1 MVFRMNKQLQ
11 NTKVTG
17 ALAVA
22 GSAMLWGVDGI
33 LLTPQLYNLNTAF
46 VVFVIHLFPFLLMNL
61 FFFKQYRLLKTMSR
75 SDLLYFTLIALF
87 GGALGTLS
95 IVKSLFLLHFNNL
108 SVVVLLQKLQPVF
121 AVLLARFILKEK
133 IKKNFVLWAAI
144 ALIGGYFLTFGWA
157 LPDFSTDGI
166 VTVYAALLSLLAA
179 FSFGSSTVFS
189 KKILGN
195 YSFYASTFFRYG
207 FTTVIMLVIVLLTG
221 HLGDFS
227 QITPRNWLFIA
238 LIGLTTGSGAI
249 FLYYYG
255 LRHVKASISTFLEL
269 MYPITAVA
277 LDFLVNKTVYTPV
290 QWVAAGVMLFAIV
303 MLNSRHSEKLSC
315 TLLKNIVFLPNLFV

>member
-1 MVFRMNKQLQ
+1 MTDSRR
-11 NTKVTG
+11 NTKLIG

-22 GSAMLWGVDGI
+22 FSAMLWGVDGI

-61 FFFKQYRLLKTMSR
+61 FFFREYRHLKTMSR

-87 GGALGTLS
+87 GGALGTLA

-121 AVLLARFILKEK
+121 AVILARIILKER
-133 IKKNFVLWAAI
+133 IKKHFALWASI

-157 LPDFSTDGI
+157 LPDFSTEGI
-166 VTVYAALLSLLAA
+166 TTLYAALLSLLAA

-195 YSFYASTFFRYG
+195 YSFVTSTFFRYG
-207 FTTVIMLVIVLLTG
+207 FTTLIMLFIVLFAG
-221 HLGDFS
+221 HIGDFL
-227 QITPRNWLFIA
+227 QVTPRNWLFIA
-238 LIGLTTGSGAI
+238 LIGVTTGSGAI

-255 LRHVKASISTFLEL
+255 LRHVKASLSTFLEL
-269 MYPITAVA
+269 MYPITAVV
-277 LDFLVNKTVYTPV
+277 LDYFVNKTVYSPV
-290 QWVAAGVMLFAIV
+290 QWTAAFVMLFSIV
-303 MLNSRHSEKLSC
+303 MLNIRSKTE
-315 TLLKNIVFLPNLFV
+315 

>member
-1 MVFRMNKQLQ
+1 MNQRLQ
-11 NTKVTG
+11 NTKATG

-61 FFFKQYRLLKTMSR
+61 FFFRQYRLLKTMSR
-75 SDLLYFTLIALF
+75 PDFLYFTLIALF
-87 GGALGTLS
+87 GGALGTLA

-108 SVVVLLQKLQPVF
+108 SVIVLLQKLQPVF
-121 AVLLARFILKEK
+121 AVLLARIILKEK
-133 IKKNFVLWAAI
+133 IKKHFVLWAVI

-166 VTVYAALLSLLAA
+166 TTFYAALLSLLAA

-195 YSFYASTFFRYG
+195 YSFYASTFFRYF
-207 FTTVIMLVIVLLTG
+207 FTTVIMLVIVLVTG
-221 HLGDFS
+221 HIGDFS

-255 LRHVKASISTFLEL
+255 LRKVKASVSTFLEL
-269 MYPITAVA
+269 MYPITAVV
-277 LDFLVNKTVYTPV
+277 LDYFVNKTVYSPV
-290 QWVAAGVMLFAIV
+290 QWVAAVVMLFAIV
-303 MLNSRHSEKLSC
+303 MLNSRRS
-315 TLLKNIVFLPNLFV
+315 

>member
-1 MVFRMNKQLQ
+1 MKG
-11 NTKVTG
+11 NTRNARISG

-22 GSAMLWGVDGI
+22 LSAMLWGVDGI

-61 FFFKQYRLLKTMSR
+61 FFFREYRHLKTMSR
-75 SDLLYFTLIALF
+75 SDLLYFFLIALF
-87 GGALGTLS
+87 GGALGTLA
-95 IVKSLFLLHFNNL
+95 IVKSLFLLHFNSL

-121 AVLLARFILKEK
+121 AVILARIILKER
-133 IKKNFVLWAAI
+133 IKKHFALWASI
-144 ALIGGYFLTFGWA
+144 ALIGGYFLTFGWS
-157 LPDFSTDGI
+157 LPDFSTEGI
-166 VTVYAALLSLLAA
+166 VTLYAALLSLLAA

-195 YSFYASTFFRYG
+195 YSFVSSTFFRYG
-207 FTTVIMLVIVLLTG
+207 FTTLIMLVIVLFTG
-221 HLGDFS
+221 HLGDFP

-255 LRHVKASISTFLEL
+255 LRNVKASLSTFLEL
-269 MYPITAVA
+269 MYPITAVV
-277 LDFLVNKTVYTPV
+277 LDYFVNKTTYSPI
-290 QWVAAGVMLFAIV
+290 QWIAAFVMLFAII
-303 MLNSRHSEKLSC
+303 MLNTEKSE
-315 TLLKNIVFLPNLFV
+315 